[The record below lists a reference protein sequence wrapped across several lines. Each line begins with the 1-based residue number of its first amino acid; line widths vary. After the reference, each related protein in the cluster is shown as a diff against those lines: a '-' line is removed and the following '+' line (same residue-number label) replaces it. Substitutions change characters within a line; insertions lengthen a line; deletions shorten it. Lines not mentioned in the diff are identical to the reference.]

1 MQVHCPIITKNDC
14 EGAGELFSI
23 ESASYLHS
31 LVESDGNNT
40 GAEKPFFPS
49 GSFKEDKGS
58 SATSDGSRSSL
69 PHLTVSSQLEAEIY
83 ASALSRVYSFGPCF
97 RAENSRTTRHLAEFW
112 MLEPEVCLLSDMPA
126 VIDCFGLMPE
136 L

>member
-31 LVESDGNNT
+31 LVDKKSDGKKNNT
-40 GAEKPFFPS
+40 GAEKPFFPT
-49 GSFKEDKGS
+49 GTFKEDKGS
-58 SATSDGSRSSL
+58 SGDASDGSQTSSL

-112 MLEPEVCLLSDMPA
+112 MLEPEVL
-126 VIDCFGLMPE
+126 
-136 L
+136 